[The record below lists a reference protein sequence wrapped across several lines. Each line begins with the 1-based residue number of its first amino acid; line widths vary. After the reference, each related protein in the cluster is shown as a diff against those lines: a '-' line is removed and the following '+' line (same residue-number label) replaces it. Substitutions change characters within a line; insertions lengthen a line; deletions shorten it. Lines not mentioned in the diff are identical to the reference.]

1 MPAAVFPSSLRAMKS
16 VLIRKEPTEIHLS
29 PSRRRALRREI
40 VQTSGGV
47 QCMLQ
52 AAPSMGSRKGA
63 AISHC
68 ERK

>member
-1 MPAAVFPSSLRAMKS
+1 MSGKTPGAKKIWP
-16 VLIRKEPTEIHLS
+16 ENHLS

-47 QCMLQ
+47 QYQLQ
-52 AAPSMGSRKGA
+52 GALYAGSRKGA